1 MTIKYLV
8 LSGGAYKGFYTI
20 GALKH
25 LSEIN
30 FYDINNVKKIYG
42 TSVGALLGSL
52 LCLKLNWDDL
62 VEYAINK
69 PWHKLFNF
77 TIDSLLDTIGKKGFI
92 QRKFIESIFEN
103 LLKNAGLNTKS
114 TLLDLHNHS
123 NIEMNIFSA
132 NMSSFNLERFS
143 HITHPDLTII
153 DAVYRSCSLPFIFQP
168 QYVEQNCYID
178 GGLINPYPMNICI
191 EDLKKENQEFDK
203 KEILGFKII
212 DDKLEPTP
220 ESSSI
225 FHFGF
230 YMVYRLIKENYNYLC
245 DEEINYELIIP
256 SSLLCVED
264 AKNIISSRDERRKL
278 IDQGE
283 KYAKLF
289 LTYIKE

>member
-52 LCLKLNWDDL
+52 LCLKLNWGDL

-77 TIDSLLDTIGKKGFI
+77 TIDSLLDTISKKGFI

-123 NIEMNIFSA
+123 NIEINIFSA
-132 NMSSFNLERFS
+132 NMSSFKLERFS